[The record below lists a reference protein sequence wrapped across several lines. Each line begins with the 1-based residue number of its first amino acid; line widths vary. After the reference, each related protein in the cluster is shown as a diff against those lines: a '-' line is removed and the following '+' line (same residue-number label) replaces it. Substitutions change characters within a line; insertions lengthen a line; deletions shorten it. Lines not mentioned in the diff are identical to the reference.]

1 MVTKLLDNHGNK
13 RLSASESTKL
23 ISYSVYWNWFTFFY
37 CSKGITFSKF
47 FLKRKGWS
55 IWIQVYIYHRT
66 PQFWKIWKKKTRTL
80 FVLSNLK
87 MNRKIV
93 WVVAIRLLRRP
104 LSSFLWENG
113 LFDVLVTSQ
122 SSNNITRAKTYDRR
136 LVETDNQTFANNDC
150 YLHFA

>member
-1 MVTKLLDNHGNK
+1 MNSSIH
-13 RLSASESTKL
+13 LSPHP
-23 ISYSVYWNWFTFFY
+23 
-37 CSKGITFSKF
+37 
-47 FLKRKGWS
+47 S
-55 IWIQVYIYHRT
+55 ILENL
-66 PQFWKIWKKKTRTL
+66 KKKSPRTL

>member
-1 MVTKLLDNHGNK
+1 MNSSINLSPHPSILDNFKNK
-13 RLSASESTKL
+13 CTSTL
-23 ISYSVYWNWFTFFY
+23 I
-37 CSKGITFSKF
+37 
-47 FLKRKGWS
+47 
-55 IWIQVYIYHRT
+55 
-66 PQFWKIWKKKTRTL
+66 
-80 FVLSNLK
+80 VLLNHK

-93 WVVAIRLLRRP
+93 WVDRCSHIRLLRRP

-122 SSNNITRAKTYDRR
+122 SSNNITRTKTYDRR